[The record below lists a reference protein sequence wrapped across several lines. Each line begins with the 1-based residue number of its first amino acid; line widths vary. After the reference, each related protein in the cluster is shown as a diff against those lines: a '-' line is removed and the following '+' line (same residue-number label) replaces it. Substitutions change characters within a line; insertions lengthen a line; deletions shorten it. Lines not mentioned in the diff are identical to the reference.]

1 MSTIE
6 RNLSTS
12 TALEAG
18 DDLAFERLAAA
29 RRSCRAFLPDP
40 LPQALI
46 GRILAI
52 AQRAPSWSNVQP
64 WRLLITRG
72 EATERFRRLMLE
84 KAGSSAP
91 ARRDFPFPREYAGDH
106 LARRRACGFQLY
118 AAVGIERGDK
128 AAYAHQ
134 TMRNFALF
142 DAPHVAIVTSDEALG
157 VYGAVDC
164 GGYISHFMLAARSLG
179 VGTIAQGSLAE
190 YAADIRE
197 HFSLPDNQRVVC
209 GISFGWPDDAAAA
222 NGFKTERA
230 VQSEV
235 VTWVAS

>member
-1 MSTIE
+1 ME
-6 RNLSTS
+6 RSLPTS
-12 TALEAG
+12 AALQAG
-18 DDLAFERLAAA
+18 DGLAFERLADA

-64 WRLLITRG
+64 WQLLITRG
-72 EATERFRRLMLE
+72 EGTERFRRLMLN

-164 GGYISHFMLAARSLG
+164 GGYVSHFMLAAQSLG
-179 VGTIAQGSLAE
+179 VGTIAQAALAE

-197 HFSLPDNQRVVC
+197 HFSLPDNRRVVC
-209 GISFGWPDDAAAA
+209 GISFGWPDDAHAA
-222 NGFKTERA
+222 NSFRTERA

-235 VTWVAS
+235 VTWVGT